1 AGSREQ
7 FYRQLVDK
15 VGTLPG
21 VQAVSAINH
30 LPLAGDNWG
39 LGVTIEGAPASPNE
53 RKGAVYR
60 VVLPG
65 YFRAMGIKIEQGHDM
80 TAADRMGTEPV
91 AVVNEQFAKRSWPN
105 ESALG
110 KRFALSGATPVRW
123 MTVIGVSHN
132 TVRSSWIEQ
141 PEAEMYLP
149 FLQEQ
154 SYLENQGGQYAYLT
168 LVARTSGDA
177 AALSSSLRAAV
188 AQLDRGASVSSLQT
202 MDSIV
207 DAASADKR
215 FYLVVLSAFAV
226 VALVLAA
233 VGIYGVMSHAVSR
246 RMHEMGVRIA
256 LGAGRSDVMRL
267 IVGRGMLVVLVGAVF
282 GVGGAIGLTRLM
294 NTIIYGVRAT
304 DPLTFGG
311 VTAFL
316 LSVAVVAC
324 WIPARRATRV
334 DPLTALRGD

>member
-1 AGSREQ
+1 
-7 FYRQLVDK
+7 
-15 VGTLPG
+15 
-21 VQAVSAINH
+21 
-30 LPLAGDNWG
+30 
-39 LGVTIEGAPASPNE
+39 
-53 RKGAVYR
+53 
-60 VVLPG
+60 
-65 YFRAMGIKIEQGHDM
+65 MGIKIEQGHDI
-80 TAADRMGTEPV
+80 TINDRLQTEPV
-91 AVVNEQFAKRSWPN
+91 VVVNQQFAKRYWPN
-105 ESALG
+105 ESAIG
-110 KRFALSGATPVRW
+110 KRFALNGAPNAPTRW
-123 MTVIGVSHN
+123 MTVVGISHN
-132 TVRSSWIEQ
+132 TVRSNWIEK

-154 SYLENQGGQYAYLT
+154 SYLENQAGHFAYLT

-177 AALSSSLRAAV
+177 GALSAPIRAVV
-188 AQLDRGASVSSLQT
+188 AQLDRSVSVSSLQT

-207 DAASADKR
+207 DAASADRR
-215 FYLVVLSAFAV
+215 FYLIVLSAFAA
-226 VALVLAA
+226 VALILAA

-256 LGAGRSDVMRL
+256 LGAGKRDVMGL
-267 IVGRGMLVVLVGAVF
+267 IVGRGMLVVLAGAVL
-282 GVGGAIGLTRLM
+282 GVAGAFGLTRLM

-316 LSVAVVAC
+316 LLVAVLAC